1 MKKFDINIL
10 WDVEFCQYLTYQK
23 SLKLVIFD
31 RVIVRVGD
39 TSVQPVRTVRDLG
52 VYTEAD
58 VTMSAHVTAVIKA
71 CFAALRQMRSV
82 HRSPT
87 RTTLLTLVHA
97 FVVTKVD
104 YCRSVLSGISGKLL
118 QRLQSVIN
126 AAAHL
131 MFSARKLEHIT
142 PLLLELH

>member
-1 MKKFDINIL
+1 
-10 WDVEFCQYLTYQK
+10 
-23 SLKLVIFD
+23 
-31 RVIVRVGD
+31 
-39 TSVQPVRTVRDLG
+39 
-52 VYTEAD
+52 
-58 VTMSAHVTAVIKA
+58 MSAHVTAVVKA

-97 FVVTKVD
+97 HVVTKVD

-118 QRLQSVIN
+118 QRLQSVFN
-126 AAAHL
+126 AAGHL